1 MRSAVALTTDAL
13 KMVLFDFE
21 TRKWS
26 DLLAGVPMTNHNWSR
41 DGKYVYFVRVPD
53 NPAVLRIRIS
63 DRKLEQV
70 VDLKGFTPTGLW
82 GIWLGLDPDDSP
94 LMLKNTGT
102 EDVYSLDWTAP
113 N

>member
-1 MRSAVALTTDAL
+1 MTRDAL
-13 KMVLFDFE
+13 KLVLFDFE
-21 TRKWS
+21 TGKWS
-26 DLLAGVPMTNHNWSR
+26 DLLAGIPVTYQNWSR

-70 VDLKGFTPTGLW
+70 ADLKGFTPTGSW

-94 LMLKNTGT
+94 LMLRDTGT
-102 EDVYSLDWTAP
+102 QDVYSLNWEAAK
-113 N
+113 